1 MKKKTSKQKSK
12 KVPGAKKGAK
22 ASKEPTQEKQ
32 SNPGQRGGNGAKRT
46 SGLDAAVQVLSEAG
60 EPMNC
65 KAMVEKMLAAGLW
78 QTKGKSPASTIYAAI
93 IREIA
98 AKGDASRFK
107 KTDRGKFVLNK

>member
-1 MKKKTSKQKSK
+1 MTKKKKSK
-12 KVPGAKKGAK
+12 KTTTGAKKATG

-32 SNPGQRGGNGAKRT
+32 PATGQPRGPGAKRA
-46 SGLDAAVQVLSEAG
+46 SGLDAAAQILAETG

-65 KAMVEKMLAAGLW
+65 RAMVEKMLAQGLW

-98 AKGDASRFK
+98 AKGEKARFK
-107 KTDRGKFVLNK
+107 KTDRGRFVLNK